1 MLFHIM
7 FCVAFV
13 IPFQFLNWNSSFIPF
28 IVFRFAFD
36 IFASCN
42 KNDFRE
48 LLRQKTEKR
57 WKFPSCNVENARKL
71 DLIGKGTR
79 KLSKSGK
86 KWTFKSPEAT
96 RRPLICRT
104 LNLNIFNYT
113 NLTSKFSKTNFK
125 HLFLIVTSKSSQNR
139 PSVSSKNLF
148 VSKNQNLLLPDTW

>member
-1 MLFHIM
+1 M

-13 IPFQFLNWNSSFIPF
+13 IPLQFLNWNSSFFRF

-42 KNDFRE
+42 KNVRE

-86 KWTFKSPEAT
+86 K
-96 RRPLICRT
+96 
-104 LNLNIFNYT
+104 
-113 NLTSKFSKTNFK
+113 
-125 HLFLIVTSKSSQNR
+125 
-139 PSVSSKNLF
+139 
-148 VSKNQNLLLPDTW
+148 